1 MKRAQTYEE
10 IKPLIDLCRAGRL
23 FDVQEWISEG
33 KPLETPLPEPKKA
46 SRRSPLAIAMDTG
59 FHSLVQV
66 LLEGGAALNDPRYNF
81 LREALRKRRLDLFQ
95 LLVAHGA
102 DIHSVDINE
111 AFDTWNMDIVEFF
124 IQHGISVEEG
134 NPVAYAFCDRIRTA
148 LALYMRYKD
157 RYPSLR
163 EQANIALRYHC
174 REGNMKWVAL
184 MLWAGADPYAK
195 GPSDPGCNPD
205 PDEDSCA
212 LELASL
218 FGHFDIFK
226 MKNVHLDPNHETA
239 EEMLRNACRNSNS
252 DFLKMLID
260 RGFNPTSM
268 EDKGSSLMQLLL
280 LTMSYFSYPYLF
292 SRDDKNIDSSESR
305 EKIKMLHMLARK
317 GARWNPA
324 DRYDLTSARR
334 SLLKMKPD
342 YTMEFIWIMS
352 EYKACAHEA
361 IEELMR
367 SSAMRALISQHINRY
382 KELLGAFEKA

>member
-10 IKPLIDLCRAGRL
+10 IKPLIDFCRAGRL

-33 KPLETPLPEPKKA
+33 KPLETPLPEPKRA

-66 LLEGGAALNDPRYNF
+66 LLEGGATLNDPRYNF
-81 LREALRKRRLDLFQ
+81 LREALRKRRLDLVQ

-124 IQHGISVEEG
+124 IQHGISIEEG

-157 RYPSLR
+157 RYPSLK

-184 MLWAGADPYAK
+184 MLWAGANPYVK

-268 EDKGSSLMQLLL
+268 EDKGLSLIQLLL
-280 LTMSYFSYPYLF
+280 LTMSYFGYPYLF

-352 EYKACAHEA
+352 EYKACARET

-367 SSAMRALISQHINRY
+367 SSAMRALISNHINRY